1 MPSVII
7 WNKTRYEMN
16 CCYVQEADT
25 RLVPLFF
32 VDEPILLDL
41 VIPLPFTSKEVG
53 LSFGVQVI

>member
-1 MPSVII
+1 
-7 WNKTRYEMN
+7 MN